1 MSAPRLR
8 LAVAADRAAVE
19 EIVETAYAPYVAR
32 IGRRPA
38 PMDEDYAALIAEKVV
53 QVAEVDSG
61 VRGLLVL
68 VAQAD
73 ALLLD
78 NIAVAQDARGTG
90 LGRFLL
96 QAAEA
101 EAKARGYD
109 VIRLYTNAAMTENIA
124 LYGRIGYVE
133 TRRVHERGFERVYM
147 EKRLG

>member
-109 VIRLYTNAAMTENIA
+109 VIRRLFLTEIA
-124 LYGRIGYVE
+124 K
-133 TRRVHERGFERVYM
+133 TRNSFN
-147 EKRLG
+147 